1 MKGVWILP
9 KRTEQKDL
17 RMTGRPSCQ
26 LGSLLWLRQE
36 EERRGGE
43 PTWLHKGEVPYLLLP
58 PWGQARV
65 CTHACACVRVCVCAC
80 APALRP
86 QAGEGTLNQ
95 NLARPTGTSP
105 LLPASF
111 EGHSRWPLAG
121 GGQGRNSWRG
131 INLFFATAPHK
142 PIRADPTGALVLGE
156 ENTRRVNLGML
167 ILAGTFQLPAG

>member
-1 MKGVWILP
+1 MHRWIAMPSLSFMAGVLTGNIAH
-9 KRTEQKDL
+9 TSL
-17 RMTGRPSCQ
+17 RWRNKACIKT
-26 LGSLLWLRQE
+26 LWFSFL
-36 EERRGGE
+36 
-43 PTWLHKGEVPYLLLP
+43 
-58 PWGQARV
+58 
-65 CTHACACVRVCVCAC
+65 CVCAC